1 MILRRI
7 FSVLLLA
14 TAGLA
19 ASGQHVADSFRI
31 SLGYP
36 VYSQYLQNGLVIN
49 PAYAGTRGAMSA
61 FMSYRMQWIGTKGS
75 PLLQSLSVHSP
86 MKNDKVSLG
95 LLARFMQYG
104 VTKTSSVYADYAYAI
119 RFREGRLSFGLQGG
133 LDISNTDYSGILLFD
148 QDDPVFE
155 DNNKAYVLPNI
166 GAGVYYFTGR
176 YFAGLAIPSF
186 LSYRRSSGG
195 STHLYHSFGEYSFV
209 ASGGAVFD
217 LTADI
222 KLKPSLLFDYS
233 LRRTRKLNQFD
244 LNLNIIYADMFWGG
258 LSWRVPEQVVV
269 AIFQVQMNQQIM
281 AGISYDY
288 PAGRM
293 NSFSKGSTEFTLR
306 YDFGYKVSAA
316 NPRYF

>member
-1 MILRRI
+1 MFIKRI
-7 FSVLLLA
+7 FAVLFLIS
-14 TAGLA
+14 AGLSA
-19 ASGQHVADSFRI
+19 GGQHVADSMRI

-75 PLLQSLSVHSP
+75 PLLQSLSAHSP

-133 LDISNTDYSGILLFD
+133 LDISNTDYTGLLLFD
-148 QDDPVFE
+148 QNDPVFE
-155 DNNKAYVLPNI
+155 ADNKPYILPNV
-166 GAGVYYFTGR
+166 GAGVYYYTGR

-186 LSYRRSSGG
+186 LSYRRSTGG
-195 STHLYHSFGEYSFV
+195 STLLYHSFGEYSFII
-209 ASGGAVFD
+209 SGGAVFD
-217 LTADI
+217 ITADI
-222 KLKPSLLFDYS
+222 KLKPSILFDYS
-233 LRRTRKLNQFD
+233 LRKTRKLNQFD
-244 LNLNIIYADMFWGG
+244 LNINMIYADTFWGG
-258 LSWRVPEQVVV
+258 LSWRVPEQVLV
-269 AIFQVQMNQQIM
+269 AIFQVQLNQQIM

>member
-1 MILRRI
+1 MFLRRI
-7 FSVLLLA
+7 FTVLVLVSF
-14 TAGLA
+14 GLA
-19 ASGQHVADSFRI
+19 ARGQHVADSMRI
-31 SLGYP
+31 RLGYP

-104 VTKTSSVYADYAYAI
+104 ITKSSSVYADYAYGI
-119 RFREGRLSFGLQGG
+119 NFREGRLSFGLQGG
-133 LDISNTDYSGILLFD
+133 LDISNTDYTGILLFD

-155 DNNKAYVLPNI
+155 ADNKAYILPNI
-166 GAGVYYFTGR
+166 GAGVYYYTGR

-186 LSYRRSSGG
+186 LSYSRSSGG

-209 ASGGAVFD
+209 LSGGAIFD
-217 LTADI
+217 LTQDI
-222 KLKPSLLFDYS
+222 KLKPSLLLDYS
-233 LRRTRKLNQFD
+233 MRRTEKLNQFD

-258 LSWRVPEQVVV
+258 LSWRVPEQVMVG
-269 AIFQVQMNQQIM
+269 IFQVQLNQQIM

-288 PAGRM
+288 PVGRM
-293 NSFSKGSTEFTLR
+293 NSFSKGSTELTVR